1 LKSIERFLRQKIFK
15 RGKKKTREDKC
26 FQINTKFTEKYPD
39 YSIGAGTYGLPLV
52 HDWNEGSTL
61 NIGAY
66 CSIAANVQLFLGGHH
81 RVDWTT
87 TFPFPAFL
95 SAHENITGY
104 SLSNGDINIGSDVWL
119 CSNSIILSGVSIG
132 HGAVV
137 ANAGVVTKNVEPYS
151 IVGGNPAVHLKYRF
165 SASIRERLLAVEWW
179 DFPHEILENNIEKLC
194 SNDIEAFLEFAENY
208 NKSEASR

>member
-1 LKSIERFLRQKIFK
+1 MKSIERFLRQKIFK

>member
-1 LKSIERFLRQKIFK
+1 MKSIERFLRQKIFK

-179 DFPHEILENNIEKLC
+179 DFPHEILKNNIEKLC

>member
-1 LKSIERFLRQKIFK
+1 LKSIERFIRQKIIK

-39 YSIGAGTYGLPLV
+39 YNIGVGTYGMPLV
-52 HDWNEGSTL
+52 HDWNEGTTL
-61 NIGAY
+61 DIGSY
-66 CSIAANVQLFLGGHH
+66 GSIASNVQIFLGGHH
-81 RVDWTT
+81 RVDWVT

-95 SAHENITGY
+95 SEHEDITDY
-104 SLSNGDINIGSDVWL
+104 SVTSGDVNIGSDVWL

-137 ANAGVVTKNVEPYS
+137 ANAAIVTKNVEPYS

-165 SASIRERLLAVEWW
+165 SAPIRERLLAVEWW
-179 DFPHEILENNIEKLC
+179 NFPHEILANNMDKIC
-194 SNDIEAFLEFAENY
+194 SSDIETFLTFAENFKK
-208 NKSEASR
+208 N